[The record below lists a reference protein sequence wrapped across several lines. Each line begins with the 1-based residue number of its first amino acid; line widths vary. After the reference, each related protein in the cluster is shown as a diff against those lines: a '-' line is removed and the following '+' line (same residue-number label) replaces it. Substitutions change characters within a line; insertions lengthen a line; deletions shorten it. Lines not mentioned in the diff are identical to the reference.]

1 MKKIVS
7 IVTVVALGVAI
18 LASSYTDG
26 GSKEAVYAPIG
37 PAIIAYDK

>member
-7 IVTVVALGVAI
+7 IATVVALGVAL

-26 GSKEAVYAPIG
+26 GSKEAVYVPVG
-37 PAIIAYDK
+37 PTIIAYDK